1 MKIQMRKI
9 TQTPK
14 RFAVTVDKLELKGEI
29 SRVNSKLFYLKAYLK
44 GEMILSCDMSG
55 EDFSKEFDE
64 PLVLYI
70 SDGFWDMQSQKSN
83 LDDFDVI
90 EFFDGFIDLEHI
102 LKSEIESIKSD
113 YHIKEIGV

>member
-1 MKIQMRKI
+1 MRKI

-14 RFAVTVDKLELKGEI
+14 HFAVMVDELELEGEI
-29 SRVNSKLFYLKAYLK
+29 SRVNSKLFYLKASLK

-55 EDFSKEFDE
+55 EDFSKEFNE

-70 SDGFWDMQSQKSN
+70 SDGFWDMQSQKSD
-83 LDDFDVI
+83 LDDFNVV
-90 EFFDGFIDLEHI
+90 EFFEGFIDLEHI

-113 YHIKEIGV
+113 YHTKEVGV